1 MSEPTLVASILCE
14 DILPSTLIDGRIT
27 LYRILFDL
35 TAGRFPARAYR
46 LFAVNLWRGGHG
58 EDNGRVQ
65 IVTPPGQIAAQA
77 ESAFHARLQGHHAQ
91 IVRFDDLVLPEPGEY
106 AVITARNG
114 QIVQTYTIVVAD
126 AGQTKTEED

>member
-35 TAGRFPARAYR
+35 TAERFPARAYR

-58 EDNGRVQ
+58 EYSGRVQ
-65 IVTPPGQIAAQA
+65 IVTPSGQIAAQV
-77 ESAFHARLQGHHAQ
+77 ESAFLARPEGHHAQ

-114 QIVQTYTIVVAD
+114 QIVQTYTVIVAD
-126 AGQTKTEED
+126 DSQNQTEEG

>member
-27 LYRILFDL
+27 LYRVLFDL

-58 EDNGRVQ
+58 EYSGRVQ
-65 IVTPPGQIAAQA
+65 IVTPSGQIAAQA
-77 ESAFHARLQGHHAQ
+77 ESAFHARPEGHHAQ
-91 IVRFDDLVLPEPGEY
+91 IVRFNDLVLPEPGEY

-114 QIVQTYTIVVAD
+114 QIVQTYTVVVAD
-126 AGQTKTEED
+126 AGQTKIEEN